1 MELIL
6 VSRMNIIICWVLIA
20 LLLLQPG
27 IAHEGADVGIKL
39 FMNAL
44 FPYLLPYLILTQWLL
59 RLTNQGGSNSS
70 KTALYLKAYGISALG
85 GFPTGAA
92 TIAFMTKEQ
101 QLTLRESKF
110 LLAICHAPSP
120 LFMIGFVGYELLEN
134 ASIGWQMLLLIHSIN
149 LVTLGIFILFSKRPT
164 ETTSIKKE
172 LKRDSFP
179 LIESMKGSIPTV
191 LLVGTTVIFFTTI
204 SHVIAKTLLH
214 FFHDLPTVLAVSLY
228 AVLEMTSS
236 LHIATQSF
244 ASSAY
249 LPLWLITILAVQG
262 LSIHLQVAV
271 LAKDAD
277 IPLVPYFLLRLIMIP
292 ILPLLYWVIFL

>member
-1 MELIL
+1 M
-6 VSRMNIIICWVLIA
+6 
-20 LLLLQPG
+20 
-27 IAHEGADVGIKL
+27 GIKL

-59 RLTNQGGSNSS
+59 RLTNQGSS
-70 KTALYLKAYGISALG
+70 TSSRTAIYLKAYGISALG

-92 TIAFMTKEQ
+92 TIAFMTKEK
-101 QLTLRESKF
+101 QLTLRESKY

-134 ASIGWQMLLLIHSIN
+134 TTIGWQMLLLIHSVN
-149 LVTLGIFILFSKRPT
+149 LVILGLFIVFLKQPSDAVL
-164 ETTSIKKE
+164 IKNDTKSS
-172 LKRDSFP
+172 SFP
-179 LIESMKGSIPTV
+179 LIDSMKGSIPTV

-204 SHVIAKTLLH
+204 SHVMAKTLLH
-214 FFHDLPTVLAVSLY
+214 FLHELPPILTVSLY

-236 LHIATQSF
+236 LHIATQAF
-244 ASSAY
+244 ASSPY
-249 LPLWLITILAVQG
+249 LPLWLMIILAVQG

-277 IPLVPYFLLRLIMIP
+277 IPLVPYFFVRLLTIP
-292 ILPLLYWVIFL
+292 TLSLLYWIIFL